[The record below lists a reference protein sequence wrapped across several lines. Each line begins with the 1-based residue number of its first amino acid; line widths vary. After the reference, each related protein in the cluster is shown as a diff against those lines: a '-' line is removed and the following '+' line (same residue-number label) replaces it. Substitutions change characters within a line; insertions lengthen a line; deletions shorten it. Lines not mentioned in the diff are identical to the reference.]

1 MIDPA
6 WLTAAEG
13 ARLLAAGRLSSEGWT
28 EALLAR
34 CQALQPAVAAW
45 TTLDADG
52 ALAAARAADAELR
65 ARGRRSPLHGV
76 PLGLK
81 DCIDTAGLRTTGHS
95 RLHLARVPERDAAV
109 TARLRAAGAVL
120 LGKQAMY
127 ELSYGGPSFDLPFP
141 PARNPWDLE
150 RIPGGSSSGSAAAVA
165 SGQGPLAVGTDAGG
179 SIRQPAA
186 YCGVV
191 GLKPTL
197 GLVPK
202 QGVLP
207 MTFTLGEPGPM
218 ARTVEDCALLL
229 DAIAGTRTASGLGAG
244 AAGLRVGILRDFFDG
259 PAVRARP
266 AVIAAVEAGM
276 SRLPGLGARLAPAE
290 GPAPHDLDACG
301 RVILLAEAFANHEA
315 QLRADPSVYGKLA
328 RHRFA
333 LGAFLSAADLLQ
345 AQRMRQLLAAQMD
358 ALFESH
364 DLLVCAAEVSGAP
377 RFDSAVSGESFP
389 FVAQPSLRIPFNL
402 TGHPALALP
411 CGLDEDG
418 MPLSLQIIGKR
429 GGEGPLLSCAH
440 ALEAVLGMRD
450 LRPRRFS

>member
-1 MIDPA
+1 MSDLG
-6 WLTAAEG
+6 WLGAAEG
-13 ARLLAAGRLSSEGWT
+13 ARRIAAGRLTAQAWT

-34 CQALQPAVAAW
+34 CAALQPGLAAW
-45 TTLDADG
+45 ITLDAAG
-52 ALAAARAADAELR
+52 AMAAARSADAV
-65 ARGRRSPLHGV
+65 ASIGPLHGV
-76 PLGLK
+76 PFGLK
-81 DCIDTAGLRTTGHS
+81 DRIDAAGLRGTGHS
-95 RLHLARVPERDAAV
+95 RLHLHRVPGADALV
-109 TARLRAAGAVL
+109 TARLWAAGAVL

-141 PARNPWDLE
+141 PARNPWDPD

-202 QGVLP
+202 TGVLP
-207 MTFTLGEPGPM
+207 MTFTMGEPGPV
-218 ARTVEDCALLL
+218 ARNVEDCALLL
-229 DAIAGTRTASGLGAG
+229 DAIAGTATTATLGAG
-244 AAGLRVGILRDFFDG
+244 VAGARIGVLRSFFAG
-259 PAVRARP
+259 EVVAKPEV
-266 AVIAAVEAGM
+266 VAAVERCLSILAA
-276 SRLPGLGARLAPAE
+276 LGASLTEAMP
-290 GPAPHDLDACG
+290 PLPHELDACG

-315 QLRADPSVYGKLA
+315 QLRVDPSLYGKLA

-333 LGAFLSAADLLQ
+333 LGAFLSTADLLQ
-345 AQRMRQLLAAQMD
+345 AQRKREVLAVRMD

-364 DLLVCAAEVSGAP
+364 DLLVCAVEVSGAP
-377 RFDSAVSGESFP
+377 RFDDAVSGESFP

-411 CGLDEDG
+411 CGFDPQG
-418 MPLSLQIIGKR
+418 MPLSLQLVGRR
-429 GGEGPLLSCAH
+429 GGEARMLAVAA
-440 ALEAVLGMRD
+440 ALESKLGVRD
-450 LRPRRFS
+450 AHPPRFT